1 MLPIRTILL
10 PTDFSDGSA
19 AAFRIACSL
28 ARDYGATVIVLHVA
42 PPAIVYTGIVPGPT
56 KEMYQGQLKSW
67 LDGQTMPDLRVHL
80 ESRMREG
87 DARDEILAAAE
98 EESCDLIVM
107 GSHGRTGLE
116 RVLLGSVAE
125 EVLRR
130 ASCPVLTVKALPR
143 AHEATGEFSHAKNVV
158 MF

>member
-1 MLPIRTILL
+1 MLPIRTILV
-10 PTDFSDGSA
+10 PTDFSEGSA

-28 ARDYGATVIVLHVA
+28 ARDYGATVVVLHVA
-42 PPAIVYTGIVPGPT
+42 PPAIVYTGLVPGPT
-56 KEMYQGQLKSW
+56 KEMYQGQLESW
-67 LDGQTMPDLRVHL
+67 LDGQTMPDLRVNL
-80 ESRMREG
+80 ESRLREG
-87 DARDEILAAAE
+87 EARDEILAAAG

-125 EVLRR
+125 AVLRR
-130 ASCPVLTVKALPR
+130 AHCPVLTVKALPH
-143 AHEATGEFSHAKNVV
+143 AQEATETSPHAKAVV